1 MLSGYQANQF
11 QHICTPFYN
20 SYLGRPRDIGSRIKK
35 KTINFLVLFFRLNV
49 GWYSINAFRERP
61 FTSIGSLLNTNVNI
75 TNQIGNPTLRC
86 TALNFER
93 LNSTFVQMNTTE
105 TGVGVVCLGKGYC
118 FNFSITNLDFLA
130 TWVKIRNNQ
139 KYWKFLFLLTNH
151 WRNHYIRFFCF
162 CFCGKWVT
170 IKVY

>member
-75 TNQIGNPTLRC
+75 TNQMANPTLRC

-105 TGVGVVCLGKGYC
+105 NGVGVVCLGMWHC
-118 FNFSITNLDFLA
+118 INFHKTNLDFL
-130 TWVKIRNNQ
+130 TSWVKIINNQ
-139 KYWKFLFLLTNH
+139 KYGKILILLILLIL
-151 WRNHYIRFFCF
+151 W
-162 CFCGKWVT
+162 
-170 IKVY
+170 